1 MTSNTSN
8 GEMALS
14 ALASKYG
21 GRRLPSARL
30 GHLGCIPIAGTAD
43 PVNGS
48 QQLAIFQPLEL
59 QGGNEFALPGDRP
72 NSSSVLF
79 SGKQHGCL
87 GSQCVGRRLRSRTER
102 IGSLYAL

>member
-14 ALASKYG
+14 ALVSKYG

-43 PVNGS
+43 PANGS
-48 QQLAIFQPLEL
+48 QQ
-59 QGGNEFALPGDRP
+59 
-72 NSSSVLF
+72 
-79 SGKQHGCL
+79 
-87 GSQCVGRRLRSRTER
+87 
-102 IGSLYAL
+102 